1 MSALANMTLVKLNL
15 SRTSAGILTSQGC
28 GREVRCSLWEC
39 FEALVVTAVL
49 LLHCH
54 YEVEPVAASQPRTR
68 VREYI
73 SLVKASV
80 SITCQPHT
88 YFSTL
93 LLPVFLFTSDRKHV
107 SGADVGM
114 LSPHVC
120 VIPGA
125 SAETQMS
132 YGQQKESCHISK
144 SWDRWKEVPKYAAL
158 FPFMLVSVR
167 STLFLV
173 TLVLDSA
180 GGNGKD

>member
-73 SLVKASV
+73 SLVKVSV
-80 SITCQPHT
+80 SVTCQPHT

-93 LLPVFLFTSDRKHV
+93 CCLCSFSLLTGNMSLVQ
-107 SGADVGM
+107 M
-114 LSPHVC
+114 LGCSHH
-120 VIPGA
+120 
-125 SAETQMS
+125 MS
-132 YGQQKESCHISK
+132 
-144 SWDRWKEVPKYAAL
+144 V
-158 FPFMLVSVR
+158 
-167 STLFLV
+167 
-173 TLVLDSA
+173 
-180 GGNGKD
+180 